1 MVTMDAS
8 GMQKCVVVVAAAIGI
23 LFSPLCISTFT
34 GFSGTASAA
43 AQKSYGEKEAVTT
56 AEEAIKAL
64 KKHFEKKDIIIG
76 EIIEKEL
83 YYETEIRDRNNT
95 VIDKVIVDK
104 RTGRIRSIY

>member
-8 GMQKCVVVVAAAIGI
+8 GKQRCVVAAALCIF
-23 LFSPLCISTFT
+23 FSPLYISAFT

-43 AQKSYGEKEAVTT
+43 DQKSYGEKEAVST
-56 AEEAIKAL
+56 AEEALKTL
-64 KKHFEKKDIIIG
+64 KKHFAKKDIVIG

-83 YYETEIRDRNNT
+83 YFEAEIRDRNNT